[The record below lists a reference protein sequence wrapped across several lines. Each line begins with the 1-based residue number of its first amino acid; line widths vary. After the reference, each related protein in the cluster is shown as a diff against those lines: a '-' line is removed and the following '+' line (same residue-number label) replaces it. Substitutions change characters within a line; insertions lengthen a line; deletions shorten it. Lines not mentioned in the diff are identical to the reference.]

1 MSSHNDQ
8 RQIRRQVLHRLHPQQ
23 DILPLLNRPDI
34 QDKPLGQA
42 IFQSH
47 LFFFHRRRHFRKPGR
62 TTLIHHTHTLRIDLS
77 QLQHIPFGTLADGDD
92 MVCLLDGPTEL
103 PRIDLRIDPRIELR
117 MPQEDQVVDGH
128 HTLDSTLPDTSGQLS
143 AQAVI
148 YLHFVFL
155 QVSHDAGVSP
165 QRLLERQNTSLGI
178 TKTDPGQSLHLT
190 AQVVTSLVR
199 SIETQS
205 QTVWQIGQVTH
216 QRTSITA

>member
-1 MSSHNDQ
+1 
-8 RQIRRQVLHRLHPQQ
+8 
-23 DILPLLNRPDI
+23 
-34 QDKPLGQA
+34 
-42 IFQSH
+42 
-47 LFFFHRRRHFRKPGR
+47 
-62 TTLIHHTHTLRIDLS
+62 
-77 QLQHIPFGTLADGDD
+77 

-117 MPQEDQVVDGH
+117 MSQEDQVVDGH
-128 HTLDSTLPDTSGQLS
+128 HTLDPTLPDAPGQLS
-143 AQAVI
+143 AQPVI
-148 YLHFVFL
+148 YLHLVFL
-155 QVSHDAGVSP
+155 QVSHDADVSP
-165 QRLLERQNTSLGI
+165 QRFLERKNTSLGI